1 MEPTNTRN
9 FTVKGNLE
17 CGFTPDVSTVYK
29 SIANLGVELWHK
41 SPMEVIF
48 LGRGITDVNGDF
60 IVKFEVEGTPPYLID
75 GKINDVFMK
84 VYYNDTLISGG
95 NPY

>member
-1 MEPTNTRN
+1 MEPINTRW

-17 CGFTPDVSTVYK
+17 CGFTPDVSTVYE
-29 SIANLGVELWHK
+29 SIANLNVELWQK
-41 SPMEVIF
+41 SPIDIIF
-48 LGRGITDVNGDF
+48 LGRGITDENGDF
-60 IVKFEVEGTPPYLID
+60 TVEFEVEGTPPYLID
-75 GKINDVFMK
+75 GKISDVFMK